1 MRFTDLKLLRP
12 EKVEVQVRS
21 GTLPPLRPD
30 EEVELSFGE
39 SGELVELRS
48 AQGSAVV
55 EGVSAA
61 HRNKLWDLR
70 TQALKVV
77 TLVEADLEGE
87 PRRLVLVTLTFL
99 SEYTWPDLLF
109 ALPKTERETSLPK
122 KVRETTEKA
131 NEWFQDQCRSIGA
144 EEQGRFLVTR
154 IPGRHQERSA
164 FRILGEKYALDI
176 REDDK
181 GQLGVA
187 RVLRPSRR
195 EDLTDS
201 PILLV
206 NADFRLT
213 EPGQGSPVQV
223 LHWEE
228 LDASLGVQQH
238 YLQLWEQY
246 NDLDLQL
253 TLTQAAAFGT
263 LRYDDVRVT
272 PSGALRLKLK
282 RGQRTQEQLKEMERE
297 LHRYQVD
304 LSDEAPPAHFVEEG
318 SGTLTEEARAWARQT
333 RSWSG
338 QVTAVDAANLTL
350 VVEAIGPSGRA
361 AQPPPKGVVYPTV
374 SGDLRQMDRRRRAY
388 DEIKRGLSGM
398 KGLYKLLEGA
408 QPAARRSTRLDV
420 RDDLVREVFGGDPTP
435 SQRDALLAALN
446 TPDIALIQ
454 GPPGTGKTRVIAAL
468 QKLIAHHHK
477 EGSGQSVRA
486 RTLITSGQ
494 HDAVEN
500 VVSAVEVH
508 GLPAVKVGK
517 SQRQKVEVSTEHIER
532 WRLDRADDVR
542 ALLTERGSDTQGIER
557 AIQDIQAQL
566 KAYIGSRH
574 VNELPLDLIRQ
585 ALATARPF
593 LDEATVND
601 VQAHLARVSVSRPTA
616 VGDEEMED
624 AIVALRR
631 LRTTAA
637 AFEDDGSRQAR
648 NVLRELAP
656 LNVATQDEVQLLER
670 AAQAGDDPGAVD
682 LAALARLKDAL
693 LTRLTS
699 GQGLQVQAVHYGEV
713 DAVRQILEAL
723 NRRAEVEEA
732 TVDGALQRYLDDL
745 SHDADGVRQAVEN
758 YTMVLASTCQQSVS
772 GEMFERKEKNNTFST
787 VIVDEAAHV
796 NPLDLLIPMS
806 LATQNIVLVG
816 DHRQL
821 PHLLEPEVERRLRDE
836 EMGEVLKL
844 SLFEKLFGFLK
855 VLQERDRILRVVT
868 LADQYRMHP
877 TLGHFLSKTFYE
889 PYGEGFDSPRPASDF
904 IQNLPGYAGRCA
916 AWLDVPYRAGGEHKR
931 GTSYARPEEARRI
944 AQEVARLFEWMR
956 DHDEW
961 YSIGIIAFYSAQV
974 AELWEALVDAG
985 VAERD
990 ANGQPIPRD
999 AYRTIQ
1005 GANGRRKEGLRVGT
1019 VDAFQGK
1026 EFDVVFVSVTRSN
1039 DVEPTDAAN
1048 IRKKYGHLVLPNRLC
1063 VAMSRQQRLLVFSGD
1078 LAMVTPQ
1085 VPAIQAF
1092 VDLVEKEAGVV
1103 PA

>member
-1 MRFTDLKLLRP
+1 MRLADLKFLRP
-12 EKVEVQVRS
+12 EEVELIVRS
-21 GTLPPLRPD
+21 GALPPLRPD
-30 EEVELSFGE
+30 EEVELSFAD
-39 SGELVELRS
+39 SGDLIELRS
-48 AQGSAVV
+48 SRGSAVV
-55 EGVSAA
+55 EGANAA
-61 HRNKLWDLR
+61 HRNKLWNLR
-70 TQALKVV
+70 IQALKLV
-77 TLVEADLEGE
+77 TLVRADLDGD
-87 PRRLVLVTLTFL
+87 PRRLVLVALTFL
-99 SEYTWPDLLF
+99 SEYGWPDLRF
-109 ALPKTERETSLPK
+109 ALPETVRESSLPK
-122 KVRETTEKA
+122 KARGTTEA
-131 NEWFQDQCRSIGA
+131 ADSWFEEHCRSAGPG
-144 EEQGRFLVTR
+144 EQGRFMVTR
-154 IPGRHQERSA
+154 IPGKHQERSA

-176 REDDK
+176 REDGT

-187 RVLRPSRR
+187 RVLRPSRP

-206 NADFRLT
+206 NTDFHLV
-213 EPGQGSPVQV
+213 EPGQGSAVQV

-228 LDASLGVQQH
+228 LDASLGVQQQ

-246 NDLDLQL
+246 NDLDLQF
-253 TLTQAAAFGT
+253 TLGRTAAFGT

-272 PSGALRLKLK
+272 SAGALRLKLK
-282 RGQRTQEQLKEMERE
+282 LGQRTQEQLKEIERE
-297 LHRYQVD
+297 LDRYQVD
-304 LSDEAPPAHFVEEG
+304 LSDEPPPARLLEEG
-318 SGTLTEEARAWARQT
+318 SGKLTEEARVWARRT

-338 QVTAVDAANLTL
+338 LVTQVDAENLTL
-350 VVEAIGPSGRA
+350 VVQATGQSNRA
-361 AQPPPKGVVYPTV
+361 LPPPPRGVVYPTV
-374 SGDLRQMDRRRRAY
+374 SGDLRQMERRRRAY
-388 DEIKRGLSGM
+388 DEIKRGVSGM
-398 KGLYKLLEGA
+398 RGLYKLLEGA
-408 QPAARRSTRLDV
+408 QPAARRSSHLNV

-477 EGSGQSVRA
+477 VGGSQSIRA

-508 GLPAVKVGK
+508 GLPAVKIGRG
-517 SQRQKVEVSTEHIER
+517 QQQKVEVSTEHIKR
-532 WRLDRADDVR
+532 WQLDRADDVR
-542 ALLTERGSDTQGIER
+542 ASLAERGSEPHGIEQ
-557 AIQDIQAQL
+557 AIQHVQTQL
-566 KAYIGSRH
+566 KAYVDSRH
-574 VNELPLDLIRQ
+574 VNEQPLDLIRR
-585 ALATARPF
+585 ALATARPY

-601 VQAHLARVSVSRPTA
+601 VQAHLTRVSMARPAA
-616 VGDEEMED
+616 VEDEEMED

-631 LRTTAA
+631 LRTTEAS
-637 AFEDDGSRQAR
+637 FEDDGSRQAR
-648 NVLRELAP
+648 TVLRELAP
-656 LNVATQDEVQLLER
+656 LNLLAQDEIRLLEQ
-670 AAQAGDDPGAVD
+670 AAQAGDDPATFD
-682 LAALARLKDAL
+682 LQALAGLKDVL

-713 DAVRQILEAL
+713 DAVRRILDSL
-723 NRRAEVEEA
+723 HRRAEVEEA
-732 TVDGALQRYLDDL
+732 TVDGALRRYLDDL
-745 SHDADGVRQAVEN
+745 THDGEGIRQAVEN
-758 YTMVLASTCQQSVS
+758 YTMVLASTCQHSVS
-772 GEMFERKEKNNTFST
+772 GEMVERKEENNTFST

-806 LATQNIVLVG
+806 LATQNIILVG

-821 PHLLEPEVERRLRDE
+821 PHLLEPEVERRLGGED
-836 EMGEVLKL
+836 MGEVLKL

-877 TLGHFLSKTFYE
+877 TLGRFLSSTFYE

-904 IQNLPGYAGRCA
+904 AQNLPGYGGRCA
-916 AWLDVPYRAGGEHKR
+916 AWLDVPLREGEERSR
-931 GTSYARPEEARRI
+931 GTSYARPAEARRI

-956 DHDEW
+956 DHDQW
-961 YSIGIIAFYSAQV
+961 YSIGIIAFYSAQKP
-974 AELWEALVDAG
+974 ELWDALVDAG

-990 ANGQPIPRD
+990 ANGQAIPRD

-1005 GANGRRKEGLRVGT
+1005 GGNGRRKEGLRVGT

-1039 DVEPTDAAN
+1039 TVDPSDAAG
-1048 IRKKYGHLVLPNRLC
+1048 ILKKYGHVARVNRLC

-1078 LAMVTPQ
+1078 RAMVTPQ
-1085 VPAIQAF
+1085 VPALQAF
-1092 VDLVEKEAGVV
+1092 LELAEKEAGVV